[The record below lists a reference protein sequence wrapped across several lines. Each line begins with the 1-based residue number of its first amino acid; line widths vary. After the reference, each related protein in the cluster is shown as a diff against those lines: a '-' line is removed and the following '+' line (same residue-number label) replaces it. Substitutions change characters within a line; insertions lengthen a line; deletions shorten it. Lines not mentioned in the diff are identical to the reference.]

1 MQING
6 ETTKKTKLI
15 GNPALSTTTPLSL
28 PQKSLYRQSKN
39 IDCLIIGGTFRSC
52 SIGNISKDS
61 ESFPNLNFQ
70 AHTHPVCLQL
80 RSIRLETGCDPEV
93 VEAEETA
100 SRERDVDLLTHLQ
113 QEPSAVDAP
122 VDR

>member
-1 MQING
+1 MV
-6 ETTKKTKLI
+6 
-15 GNPALSTTTPLSL
+15 
-28 PQKSLYRQSKN
+28 R
-39 IDCLIIGGTFRSC
+39 GG
-52 SIGNISKDS
+52 ISKHL
-61 ESFPNLNFQ
+61 ESFPKLNFQ

-113 QEPSAVDAP
+113 QEPSPVDAP

>member
-1 MQING
+1 MAS
-6 ETTKKTKLI
+6 LI
-15 GNPALSTTTPLSL
+15 V
-28 PQKSLYRQSKN
+28 
-39 IDCLIIGGTFRSC
+39 GGIFRSC
-52 SIGNISKDS
+52 SKGKILKDS
-61 ESFPNLNFQ
+61 ESFLKLNFQ
-70 AHTHPVCLQL
+70 ACPHPVCLQL

-122 VDR
+122 VAR